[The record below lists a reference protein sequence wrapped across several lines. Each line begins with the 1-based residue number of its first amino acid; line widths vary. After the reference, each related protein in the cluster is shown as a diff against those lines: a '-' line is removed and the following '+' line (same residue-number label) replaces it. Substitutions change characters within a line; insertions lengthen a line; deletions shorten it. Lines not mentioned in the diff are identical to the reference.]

1 FSESSYVE
9 NSDIGELKHYSAM
22 GSVKK
27 AHGVIIFSAFVE
39 EYPEKAVKDKS
50 AKQMLNAYVLVT
62 KKGETSRKE
71 IEHGPKKFPGLDI
84 VYKSGAFFGRKLVVI
99 VGPRIYEVAV
109 MSKSEEL
116 LKADEVK
123 PFIDSLAVGN

>member
-1 FSESSYVE
+1 MQRQDSGNGRTFVMAILSTLTAVCLCAADPPDKKKELKFDPKLSLKWPGEFSESSYVE

-50 AKQMLNAYVLVT
+50 AKQMLNAY
-62 KKGETSRKE
+62 
-71 IEHGPKKFPGLDI
+71 
-84 VYKSGAFFGRKLVVI
+84 
-99 VGPRIYEVAV
+99 
-109 MSKSEEL
+109 
-116 LKADEVK
+116 
-123 PFIDSLAVGN
+123 